1 MTILIVEDHP
11 VLRDKLAGHFS
22 RAGFAADAVGGGAD
36 ALAYLDR
43 RNYDIMVLDL
53 GLPDMDGMEL
63 LARRGGARCLILTA
77 RDALEDR
84 LKGLDLGADD
94 YVLKPFE
101 MAELEAR
108 VRAVLR
114 RADNAAAPVLRC
126 GTLCFDTRSRHAA
139 AGERPIQLSRRE
151 GMLLEE
157 LLRSSPRVVI
167 KDVLEANGIEYR
179 ETRSLEE
186 SMPELDILYMT
197 RVQKER
203 FFNEEDY
210 IRLKNSYILT
220 SEKMAL
226 AKPEMAV
233 LHPLPR
239 VNEIALDVDNDPR
252 AAYFEQVQNGVYIRM
267 ALIMT
272 LLGLADPKAPKE
284 GN

>member
-53 GLPDMDGMEL
+53 GLPGMDGMEL

-167 KDVLEANGIEYR
+167 KDVLEERLYSFEEEVTPNALEAVASRLRRKLRESGADCRMETVRGLGYR
-179 ETRSLEE
+179 MSPASSEE
-186 SMPELDILYMT
+186 
-197 RVQKER
+197 
-203 FFNEEDY
+203 
-210 IRLKNSYILT
+210 
-220 SEKMAL
+220 
-226 AKPEMAV
+226 
-233 LHPLPR
+233 
-239 VNEIALDVDNDPR
+239 R
-252 AAYFEQVQNGVYIRM
+252 AGRGRTGGRRI
-267 ALIMT
+267 
-272 LLGLADPKAPKE
+272 
-284 GN
+284 

>member
-114 RADNAAAPVLRC
+114 RADNAAAPVLRNAVFRYPFPPC
-126 GTLCFDTRSRHAA
+126 GGGRASDPALPQGRHAA
-139 AGERPIQLSRRE
+139 GGAAAFLAQGGHQGCSGGTSVQL
-151 GMLLEE
+151 
-157 LLRSSPRVVI
+157 
-167 KDVLEANGIEYR
+167 
-179 ETRSLEE
+179 
-186 SMPELDILYMT
+186 
-197 RVQKER
+197 
-203 FFNEEDY
+203 
-210 IRLKNSYILT
+210 
-220 SEKMAL
+220 
-226 AKPEMAV
+226 
-233 LHPLPR
+233 
-239 VNEIALDVDNDPR
+239 
-252 AAYFEQVQNGVYIRM
+252 
-267 ALIMT
+267 
-272 LLGLADPKAPKE
+272 
-284 GN
+284 

>member
-11 VLRDKLAGHFS
+11 VLRAKLAGHFS

-167 KDVLEANGIEYR
+167 KDVLEERLYSFEEEVTPNALEAVASRLRRKLRESGADCRMETVRGLGYR
-179 ETRSLEE
+179 MSPASSEE
-186 SMPELDILYMT
+186 
-197 RVQKER
+197 
-203 FFNEEDY
+203 
-210 IRLKNSYILT
+210 
-220 SEKMAL
+220 
-226 AKPEMAV
+226 
-233 LHPLPR
+233 
-239 VNEIALDVDNDPR
+239 R
-252 AAYFEQVQNGVYIRM
+252 AGRGRTGGRRI
-267 ALIMT
+267 
-272 LLGLADPKAPKE
+272 
-284 GN
+284 

>member
-1 MTILIVEDHP
+1 MGNNKYKILIVEDEANIRSFIKANLETSDYQVLCAETCALGMMMYASHHP
-11 VLRDKLAGHFS
+11 DL
-22 RAGFAADAVGGGAD
+22 
-36 ALAYLDR
+36 
-43 RNYDIMVLDL
+43 IVLDL

-84 LKGLDLGADD
+84 LKGLNLGADD

-167 KDVLEANGIEYR
+167 KDVLEERLYSFEEEVTPNALEAVVSRLRRKLRESGADCRMETVRGLGYR
-179 ETRSLEE
+179 MSPASSGGERAGRGRSGGRR
-186 SMPELDILYMT
+186 I
-197 RVQKER
+197 
-203 FFNEEDY
+203 
-210 IRLKNSYILT
+210 
-220 SEKMAL
+220 
-226 AKPEMAV
+226 
-233 LHPLPR
+233 
-239 VNEIALDVDNDPR
+239 
-252 AAYFEQVQNGVYIRM
+252 
-267 ALIMT
+267 
-272 LLGLADPKAPKE
+272 
-284 GN
+284 

>member
-1 MTILIVEDHP
+1 
-11 VLRDKLAGHFS
+11 
-22 RAGFAADAVGGGAD
+22 
-36 ALAYLDR
+36 
-43 RNYDIMVLDL
+43 MVLDL

-167 KDVLEANGIEYR
+167 KDVLEERLYSFEEEVTPNALEAVVSRLRRKLRESGADCRMETVRGLGYR
-179 ETRSLEE
+179 MSPASSEE
-186 SMPELDILYMT
+186 
-197 RVQKER
+197 
-203 FFNEEDY
+203 
-210 IRLKNSYILT
+210 
-220 SEKMAL
+220 
-226 AKPEMAV
+226 
-233 LHPLPR
+233 
-239 VNEIALDVDNDPR
+239 R
-252 AAYFEQVQNGVYIRM
+252 AGRGRTGGRRI
-267 ALIMT
+267 
-272 LLGLADPKAPKE
+272 
-284 GN
+284 

>member
-22 RAGFAADAVGGGAD
+22 RAGFTADAVGGGAD

-94 YVLKPFE
+94 YVLNPFE

-167 KDVLEANGIEYR
+167 KDVLEERLYSFEEEVTPNALEAVASRLRRKLRESGADCRMETVRGLGYR
-179 ETRSLEE
+179 MSPASSEE
-186 SMPELDILYMT
+186 
-197 RVQKER
+197 
-203 FFNEEDY
+203 
-210 IRLKNSYILT
+210 
-220 SEKMAL
+220 
-226 AKPEMAV
+226 
-233 LHPLPR
+233 
-239 VNEIALDVDNDPR
+239 R
-252 AAYFEQVQNGVYIRM
+252 AGRGRTGGRRI
-267 ALIMT
+267 
-272 LLGLADPKAPKE
+272 
-284 GN
+284 